1 MKNAM
6 LSELFGGVQ
15 RFALLRALYQDPMR
29 SYTTVELARMA
40 GADRGNVSRWLRRWT
55 EVGLAKRV
63 EQGQHIT
70 YQAGDD
76 PLLAGLTDMARRS
89 DEVLADIADALPEQA
104 EAAVVF
110 GSVARG
116 DESARSDIDVLVLG
130 DHLSSLKVNA
140 RLKPVGR
147 KHHRQ
152 IHATVASRRDFEEK
166 LADGE
171 GFASNVVSSPFIP
184 LKGEFAYASA

>member
-171 GFASNVVSSPFIP
+171 GFASNVVSSPFIR
-184 LKGEFAYASA
+184 LKGEFTYASA